1 VLVLPYNGAADKP
14 PAGDPRSGTEAGR
27 LHPHDGQRE
36 ARPSAGGNP
45 PRRWR
50 SAKRLA

>member
-1 VLVLPYNGAADKP
+1 MFSKIFVHFETQYHYQPNGAADKP

-36 ARPSAGGNP
+36 AAS
-45 PRRWR
+45 
-50 SAKRLA
+50 S